1 MTRILVIDDDGL
13 IRETVRR
20 MLEGAGYEVL
30 EAEDG
35 AAGLRQVTQDPPDL
49 VLTDIYMPGKEGIE
63 TIREMRQVSPRL
75 KIIAISGSSW
85 NSGHDALSSAKL
97 LGADRTL
104 PKPFRREQLLASI
117 RECLAAG

>member
-1 MTRILVIDDDGL
+1 MARILVIDDDSL
-13 IRETVRR
+13 IRETLRR
-20 MLEGAGYEVL
+20 MLEGAGHEVT

-35 AAGLRQVTQDPPDL
+35 AAGLKAVSAQRPDL
-49 VLTDIYMPGKEGIE
+49 VVTDIYMPGKEGIE
-63 TIREMRQVSPRL
+63 TIRELRQIVPGL

-85 NSGHDALSSAKL
+85 SSGHDALSSAKL

-117 RECLAAG
+117 RDCLQE